1 MNPHSYLMLN
11 PANERINAIAG
22 PSRDSVTLQRLSF
35 RNSIAKQLK
44 PACAKIYAKSEV
56 VMRKLF
62 LAVLLALLIAGGGY
76 WYWTTTP
83 QYSMINLAESV
94 RNHDLTKFRKFFDV
108 ESVSSHAVDDLSSA
122 SAQGIGGAGLLQRL
136 AGRTLGGLLKPEL
149 TQSLANKI
157 TLYVAGDSQA
167 AAPPQASDKPTD
179 SQALDSSVESSSEP
193 DEVAISVNK
202 GPEGQ
207 TSVNVPGIVSVSTSD
222 KGSSVSIKSTGFKG
236 MMRGFFHKL
245 GEIVK
250 FPSLK
255 EVLHDMGL
263 TKENYR
269 GLTPFQTEGNIS
281 HVSLRFQPADR
292 EELQVELELQ
302 ESDNHWRVVR
312 FSNLATLS
320 KTASGI

>member
-1 MNPHSYLMLN
+1 
-11 PANERINAIAG
+11 
-22 PSRDSVTLQRLSF
+22 
-35 RNSIAKQLK
+35 
-44 PACAKIYAKSEV
+44 
-56 VMRKLF
+56 MRKLF

-108 ESVSSHAVDDLSSA
+108 DSVSSHAVDDLSSA
-122 SAQGIGGAGLLQRL
+122 SSQAIGGAGLLQRL
-136 AGRTLGGLLKPEL
+136 AGRTLGGILKPEL
-149 TQSLANKI
+149 TQSLAKKI

-167 AAPPQASDKPTD
+167 AETPQASHAPAN
-179 SQALDSSVESSSEP
+179 SQAIPDSSVESSAEP

-202 GPEGQ
+202 GTDGQ
-207 TSVNVPGIVSVSTSD
+207 TSVDVPGIVSVSTSD
-222 KGSSVSIKSTGFKG
+222 KGSSVSIKSSGLKG
-236 MMRGFFHKL
+236 IMRGFFHKL

-292 EELQVELELQ
+292 EELLVELELQ